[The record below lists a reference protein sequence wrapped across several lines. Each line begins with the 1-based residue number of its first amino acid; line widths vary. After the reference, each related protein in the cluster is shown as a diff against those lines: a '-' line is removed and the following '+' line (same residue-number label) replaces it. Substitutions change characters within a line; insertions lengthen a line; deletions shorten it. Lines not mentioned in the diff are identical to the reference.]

1 MTHIIYISSGNTG
14 LYTAKISLGIFQ
26 GREYLKKLKIHL
38 LIIVLLNKM
47 LVSFDA
53 VFEVFFEVVVVRVR
67 QVVIS

>member
-14 LYTAKISLGIFQ
+14 PYTAKISLGIFQ
-26 GREYLKKLKIHL
+26 GREYFKKLKIHL

-53 VFEVFFEVVVVRVR
+53 VVVVRVR